1 MKLKKQGRKKSNKG
15 TQVSSRRVI
24 FTIGFILV
32 LIGGISIHNYVQKQK
47 EIYAIANNLIR
58 PDSPSLGPAD
68 AKVTLVQVL
77 DPECE
82 SCRKMA
88 PIVNQ
93 ILKDYRGKVR
103 LVIRYYPHHYNSEI
117 AIRAIEAA
125 GEQAK
130 YWEMHDLLF
139 DNQPVWGAKK
149 TSQEELIF
157 KYAQEIEL
165 DMQKFRIA
173 VNHPKF
179 IAKIERDR
187 SDSKALGVRRT
198 PTFFV
203 NGERLLGAGLES
215 LRTAIN
221 KALAK

>member
-1 MKLKKQGRKKSNKG
+1 MKLKKQGRKNSNKN
-15 TQVSSRRVI
+15 TQVKSRRVI

-32 LIGGISIHNYVQKQK
+32 LIGGVSIHNYVQKQK
-47 EIYAIANNLIR
+47 ETYAIAHNLVR

-82 SCRKMA
+82 SCRRAA
-88 PIVNQ
+88 PIVKQ
-93 ILKDYRGKVR
+93 ILKDYQGKVR
-103 LVIRYYPHHYNSEI
+103 LVVRYYPHHFNSEI
-117 AIRAIEAA
+117 AIKAIEAA

-157 KYAQEIEL
+157 KYAQEIGL
-165 DMQKFRIA
+165 DMQKFRDA

-179 IAKIERDR
+179 IEKIERNR
-187 SDSKALGVRRT
+187 SDSRALGIRRT

-203 NGERLLGAGLES
+203 NGERLLGTGLES

-221 KALAK
+221 KELAK